1 MAAPGGLGGSY
12 SRLAGA
18 TTGNTRI
25 RLRPSLRLLR
35 SVLLPILIKFEDR
48 RKPQR
53 EQERSDL
60 GEGDGEM
67 IETSSFLYEE
77 PWKPGR
83 KRRTLF
89 GLYDPNNLIG
99 IMQRE
104 KA

>member
-1 MAAPGGLGGSY
+1 
-12 SRLAGA
+12 
-18 TTGNTRI
+18 
-25 RLRPSLRLLR
+25 
-35 SVLLPILIKFEDR
+35 
-48 RKPQR
+48 
-53 EQERSDL
+53 
-60 GEGDGEM
+60 M

-104 KA
+104 KAMQGEVVRRKAPYGEGQ